1 MQADSALCKATMRK
15 TSGMGMRSH
24 SMDDIAKFGQLLEV
38 ESTSQK
44 AYNEFQ
50 TMARELADTF
60 IGRAESPQAE
70 AFIEQLCVEN
80 CLQNCVFV
88 GHVKTDLDSVA
99 GAIGAAHLWQGIATR
114 AEREVNGEII
124 FMLQEAGLE
133 LPPYFDDVPGA
144 ASPDSEG
151 KLLNVCLVDHSEEKQ
166 MVESLRKDPN
176 RNQRICGVV
185 DHHALSES
193 FSSQKPLF
201 MDLRPWGSMSS
212 IIAHSFIRSNRSMPK
227 SIARVLLGAILSDTL
242 NLQSVTT
249 TKADKMMVTF
259 LAIMGE
265 VEDHDELARRMFRAK
280 TEWIVNLGAYEMAR
294 GDQKDFCCCGWK
306 FGISV
311 LEVTDPTPVLE
322 VAQDLL
328 FELRILK
335 EEKGTDGEK
344 HDRRKELDFAFLFVV
359 DVTKQESVML
369 VAGGRELAL
378 AKAAFPDGQLCEAK
392 NGITAPGDTIDAKET
407 LMMVGGLVS
416 RKAQFAPAVFN
427 ALSNGFTCHKKP
439 MSLLT
444 DSELVDEGAQAVT
457 SAVAQMTEE
466 SYHDSVR
473 THRDYKGVEVAFK
486 KRESLSN
493 GTVHHF
499 KPKSREVSS
508 FDSQVAEI
516 SASPIA
522 GA

>member
-1 MQADSALCKATMRK
+1 MQVDSTLSKSSNV
-15 TSGMGMRSH
+15 SGLRRNSRSH
-24 SMDDIAKFGQLLEV
+24 SMNDIEKFGQLLEV
-38 ESTSQK
+38 ESSSQK
-44 AYNEFQ
+44 AYHEFH
-50 TMARELADTF
+50 TMARQLADTF
-60 IGRAESPQAE
+60 IGREDSPQAE

-80 CLQNCVFV
+80 CLQGCIFV
-88 GHVKTDLDSVA
+88 GHAKTDLDSVA
-99 GAIGAAHLWQGIATR
+99 GAIGAAHLWKGIATR
-114 AEREVNGEII
+114 AEREVNGEIL
-124 FMLQEAGLE
+124 FMLQEAGLD

-144 ASPDSEG
+144 ASPDAEG
-151 KLLNVCLVDHSEEKQ
+151 RLLNVCLVDHSEEKQ
-166 MVESLRKDPN
+166 MVESLRNDPN

-212 IIAHSFIRSNRSMPK
+212 IIAHSFIRSNRPMPK
-227 SIARVLLGAILSDTL
+227 SICRILLGAILSDTL

-265 VEDHDELARRMFRAK
+265 VDDYDELARRMFRAK
-280 TEWIVNLGAYEMAR
+280 TEWIVNLGAYEMVR

-335 EEKGTDGEK
+335 EEKGTEGES

-359 DVTKQESVML
+359 DVTKQESVLL

-378 AKAAFPDGQLCEAK
+378 AKAAFPEGQLREAK
-392 NGITAPGDTIDAKET
+392 EGITAPGDTIAAEET
-407 LMMVGGLVS
+407 LMMVGDLVS

-427 ALSNGFTCHKKP
+427 ALSSGFTCHKKP
-439 MSLLT
+439 MSLLA
-444 DSELVDEGAQAVT
+444 DCELADEGAQAVT
-457 SAVAQMTEE
+457 SAVAQMTKE
-466 SYHDSVR
+466 SYHDSVSV
-473 THRDYKGVEVAFK
+473 HRDYTGVEEAYK
-486 KRESLSN
+486 KRETLSSSPALA
-493 GTVHHF
+493 F
-499 KPKSREVSS
+499 KPLSRLVSPLAG
-508 FDSQVAEI
+508 AEELA
-516 SASPIA
+516 ASPLA